1 MEIGEW
7 RYTHIDVKALSP
19 SRLFQEYERSLA
31 DLKLA
36 LELEPGNPQI
46 MSALQDLRGRRGSL
60 DAKVAAAMK
69 KMFQ

>member
-1 MEIGEW
+1 MLDAYQLDYRQLVFSI
-7 RYTHIDVKALSP
+7 L
-19 SRLFQEYERSLA
+19 LQEYERSLA

-46 MSALQDLRGRRGSL
+46 LSALQDLKSRMGSL